1 MSCKSST
8 YFEPTTVQRKH
19 ACPGTSKYGNMSRRR
34 YKNND
39 EAISGSNSDEGKDQG
54 PTLLKRVGS
63 WLPSMPHCSWPS
75 IRPWIPFIHLLL

>member
-19 ACPGTSKYGNMSRRR
+19 ACPGTSKYGNISRRR

-39 EAISGSNSDEGKDQG
+39 EAISGSNRVTYAGQPIQTT
-54 PTLLKRVGS
+54 PTQQSTNIGQ
-63 WLPSMPHCSWPS
+63 
-75 IRPWIPFIHLLL
+75 